1 MGLDNIPN
9 PYPCAGK
16 ETTIRTIDDKLDC
29 DSMIE
34 KKICHFYNSKHSV
47 GIFGTNC
54 WYRGKVIAYELE
66 ALGHEN
72 LGDEFYQDKDSDEL
86 PELKSELESILKNL
100 DSKSEEEK
108 KNLKGA
114 GWNGHFE
121 NGKMVWE
128 TYSNY
133 ENITNEIKDV
143 INWLEILIKNECGFR
158 AWY

>member
-9 PYPCAGK
+9 PYPCTGK

-29 DSMIE
+29 NSMIE
-34 KKICHFYNSKHSV
+34 KKVCPFYDSNHAV
-47 GIFGTNC
+47 GILGTNC

-66 ALGHEN
+66 ALGHED
-72 LGDEFYQDKDSDEL
+72 LSDEFYQDKENHEL

-100 DSKSEEEK
+100 ESLSEEEK
-108 KNLKGA
+108 KNLKGF

-128 TYSNY
+128 TYSKY
-133 ENITNEIKDV
+133 EDITNEFKDV
-143 INWLEILIKNECGFR
+143 INWLKILIENECGFR